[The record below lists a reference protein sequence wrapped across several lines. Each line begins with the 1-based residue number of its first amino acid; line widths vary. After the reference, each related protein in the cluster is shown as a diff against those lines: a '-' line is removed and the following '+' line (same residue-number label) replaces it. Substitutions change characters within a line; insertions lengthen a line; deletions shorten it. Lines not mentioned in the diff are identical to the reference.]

1 MIRFHYIFFYH
12 IFLGGNLIRNDKDG
26 TWNTVEEV
34 EFKVS
39 QYADDNKWIL
49 NCSPESIDGILLS
62 M

>member
-1 MIRFHYIFFYH
+1 MIRFQYIFFYH
-12 IFLGGNLIRNDKDG
+12 IFWGEILIRNDKDG
-26 TWNTVEEV
+26 TGKEV

-39 QYADDNKWIL
+39 QYADDNKGFL

>member
-12 IFLGGNLIRNDKDG
+12 IFWGEILIRNDKDG

-39 QYADDNKWIL
+39 QYADDNK
-49 NCSPESIDGILLS
+49 
-62 M
+62 